1 MNHRHSDLIGRKLLA
16 VDSDEVGEIT
26 DLYFDDEHWTVR
38 YLVVD
43 TGSWLDSRK
52 VLVSPASVAQG
63 PLGENGLQTQLS
75 REQVRNSPAVETH
88 APVSRQ
94 QEATHAAYYGYP
106 MYWAGSGL
114 WGMGALPVSD
124 PLTEARQAA
133 VLTGAEV
140 DLAIAGHGGS
150 DSHLRSAAEVTGY
163 HIQAEDG
170 EIGHVE
176 DFLIESDSWRI
187 RALVVNTRNWL
198 PGKHVQVDPGL
209 IHQVD
214 WVEQV
219 VAVGMT
225 RDAIRQAPAVG
236 D

>member
-1 MNHRHSDLIGRKLLA
+1 MNHRHSELVGRQLLTL
-16 VDSDEVGEIT
+16 DDDEVGEIT
-26 DLYFDDEHWTVR
+26 DLYFDDERWTVR

-43 TGSWLDSRK
+43 TGGWLDSRK
-52 VLVSPASVAQG
+52 VLISPASLTQVPPGTGGIRA
-63 PLGENGLQTQLS
+63 QLS
-75 REQVRNSPAVETH
+75 REQVRNSPPVETH

-114 WGMGALPVSD
+114 WGMGALPAAD

-133 VLTGAEV
+133 VLTGLEA
-140 DLAIAGHGGS
+140 DFSKGSKGGA

-176 DFLIESDSWRI
+176 DFLIDADSWRI
-187 RALVVNTRNWL
+187 RALLVGTRNWL
-198 PGKHVQVDPGL
+198 PGKHVQVDPGV
-209 IHQVD
+209 IRQVD

-225 RDAIRQAPAVG
+225 REAIRQAPPS
-236 D
+236 DN